1 MNRKYLFQISS
12 IIFVSIVA
20 NYISYA
26 GIASTVHN
34 MSTSGPG
41 TIKATTETEICIF
54 CHIPHNAQPGRPLW
68 NHDMPGSGYTMYTS
82 EYLYRAGYTVPTG
95 LGTTLAE
102 PGFYSFYLLPHLL

>member
-1 MNRKYLFQISS
+1 
-12 IIFVSIVA
+12 
-20 NYISYA
+20 
-26 GIASTVHN
+26 